1 MSGLYWPLPQFES
14 KQPDTAFAV
23 LTAIALV
30 HIYIVRRLAVRSGR
44 AYCICILLRLFR
56 LTSFFFRFVDWTE
69 WRLFVFVV
77 LLLLFMAWTKSSARL
92 DEMSRCVAFMF
103 VCLFFFF
110 IQYFFQML
118 YVHHIGQFELMHI
131 TFDGIWAHSAA
142 AWRKSFLINK
152 ERRCVVGICTSL
164 CVGVYLEQIYYY
176 FLLFI
181 LWI

>member
-110 IQYFFQML
+110 HTIFF
-118 YVHHIGQFELMHI
+118 
-131 TFDGIWAHSAA
+131 S
-142 AWRKSFLINK
+142 N
-152 ERRCVVGICTSL
+152 VVCTSHRT
-164 CVGVYLEQIYYY
+164 IWINAYYIWRHLSP
-176 FLLFI
+176 FCRSVKKIIFNK
-181 LWI
+181 